1 MNNLWSSQFSVR
13 AGEADLF
20 GRANVRTLFQYLEET
35 AYHHANQLG
44 FSYDHMKAKG
54 AYWVLFR
61 LRLEMRRYPRWAETV
76 EIETWTRGFNR
87 LLALRDF
94 LIKDTEGQV
103 LGQAAS
109 QWLLLSMAN
118 KRPVRPETIFTHPVS
133 DMGGRALQK
142 DPGPAPQAEVYEF
155 CRPVISCY
163 TDLDVNR
170 HVNNTRYVE
179 WALNC
184 MNASWYENKHIR
196 TFQMEYLDETQDQC
210 AVRLE
215 KAAINSTSQV
225 IRAIREDTA
234 KTVFHSLM
242 EWE

>member
-1 MNNLWSSQFSVR
+1 MQNLWSSRFTVR

-20 GRANVRTLFQYLEET
+20 GRASVKTLFQYLEET
-35 AYHHANQLG
+35 AYHHAEQLG
-44 FSYDHMKAKG
+44 FSYSHMKAKG

-61 LRLEMRRYPRWAETV
+61 LRLEMDRYPQWAETV
-76 EIETWTRGFNR
+76 EIETWTRGFVR
-87 LLALRDF
+87 LLARRDF
-94 LIKDTEGQV
+94 LIKDPDSRV
-103 LGQAAS
+103 LGRAAS
-109 QWLLLSMAN
+109 QWLLLSIAN
-118 KRPVRPETIFTHPVS
+118 KRPIRPETIFTHPMP
-133 DMGGRALQK
+133 DPGRRALSI
-142 DPGPAPQAEVYEF
+142 DPGPSPQAKVYEL
-155 CRPVISCY
+155 CHPVISRY

-184 MNASWYENKHIR
+184 MPASWYENKLIR

-225 IRAIREDTA
+225 IRAVREDTA